1 MAVVSDFREMRISNR
16 LIASGLIWGLVLRI
30 MGDGSAG
37 IIFFLF
43 NVSIPVILLFL
54 FFQLRAV
61 GAGDIKL
68 FSVVGAFLTTRQLMY
83 IIAVSFLCASVLGS
97 GKLLYN
103 RVLCGRDGKQRTLI
117 HFSCSVLIGYF
128 IVVWGCGIE

>member
-1 MAVVSDFREMRISNR
+1 MRISNR

-30 MGDGSAG
+30 MGEGGTG
-37 IIFFLF
+37 IVYFLF

-54 FFQLRAV
+54 LFQMRAI

-68 FSVVGAFLTTRQLMY
+68 FSVAGAFLTTRQLLY
-83 IIAVSFLCASVLGS
+83 LIVASFLCASVLGI
-97 GKLLYN
+97 GKIVYT
-103 RVLCGRDGKQRTLI
+103 RVLCGENGKQRTLL
-117 HFSCSVLIGYF
+117 HFSCSILIGYF